1 MNEEVFA
8 LKATLQDLKDKLQEI
23 RRYLDLASQE
33 QEVEAINRK
42 MAAADFWDCQ
52 SEAQTTVER
61 LKILKKVV
69 EPWHHADRACA
80 DLVEFL
86 DMVDE
91 NQIESLKDLAV
102 DVQKV
107 RQEVENLEFQRLFT
121 DPFDPNN
128 AIISINAGAG
138 GTEACDWAQMLFRMY
153 TRYCEQHDQ
162 KIQMIDLMEGEGA
175 GIKSATFIAQGPYAY
190 GYLKAESGV
199 HRLVRISPFDANKR
213 RHTSFA
219 SVDVIAEVEDTPEVE
234 IKEADL
240 RIDAYRAGG
249 AGGQHVNKTSSAI
262 RITHIPT
269 GIVVQCQNE
278 RSQGQNKAVA
288 MNVLRARLYERYRQ
302 EQESELARKY
312 GPKKKIEWG
321 SQIRSYVFHPYSMV
335 KDHRTDVET
344 SNVQAVMDGDLDE
357 FIHVYLKQHVSKI

>member
-1 MNEEVFA
+1 
-8 LKATLQDLKDKLQEI
+8 
-23 RRYLDLASQE
+23 
-33 QEVEAINRK
+33 

-234 IKEADL
+234 IKK
-240 RIDAYRAGG
+240 RISGSTPIARG
-249 AGGQHVNKTSSAI
+249 A
-262 RITHIPT
+262 P
-269 GIVVQCQNE
+269 
-278 RSQGQNKAVA
+278 VA
-288 MNVLRARLYERYRQ
+288 SMSTRPRARSASRTFRPVSWYN
-302 EQESELARKY
+302 ARTNVPRDRIK
-312 GPKKKIEWG
+312 
-321 SQIRSYVFHPYSMV
+321 RS
-335 KDHRTDVET
+335 R
-344 SNVQAVMDGDLDE
+344 
-357 FIHVYLKQHVSKI
+357 